1 MTDTPKD
8 PMEAA
13 ANIIYGEGK
22 WRNSEAE
29 RMRWALSANYRVLAD
44 NLPPAMVE
52 AAAKAPWDREPFK
65 GPNFPGWDKQDEAI
79 REGYRE
85 FAKAAL
91 RAAFLSL
98 TEKE

>member
-13 ANIIYGEGK
+13 ANVIYGEGK

-44 NLPPAMVE
+44 TLPPAMVE
-52 AAAKAPWDREPFK
+52 AAAKALWDLEPFK
-65 GPNFPGWDKQDEAI
+65 GPYSPQDEAI
-79 REGYRE
+79 HEGYRKS
-85 FAKAAL
+85 AKAAL